1 MWCRIDCTIPNQ
13 TKYLFVCG
21 VYIPPEMS
29 SYFDEEIFEELENDI
44 LNLSKKGNIMLL
56 EDVNARTSNLKDFVS
71 KEGNSFINDISDESF
86 DNSSNQHG
94 KSLTEICKNFN
105 MRILK
110 GRTLGDSFGK
120 PTSHHKNGTS
130 AVDYI
135 ICDQELTQTIENFIV
150 KPPTYLSD
158 HSQIVTSIRTKQ
170 HINSTSNITP
180 IPTSTTHKL
189 PYQFTWENNSPIA
202 FTEALKSVEIQ
213 QKLESL
219 INQL

>member
-1 MWCRIDCTIPNQ
+1 
-13 TKYLFVCG
+13 
-21 VYIPPEMS
+21 
-29 SYFDEEIFEELENDI
+29 
-44 LNLSKKGNIMLL
+44 
-56 EDVNARTSNLKDFVS
+56 
-71 KEGNSFINDISDESF
+71 
-86 DNSSNQHG
+86 
-94 KSLTEICKNFN
+94 
-105 MRILK
+105 MRILN

-130 AVDYI
+130 VVDYI

-158 HSQIVTSIRTKQ
+158 HSQIVTWMKTKQ

-180 IPTSTTHKL
+180 TPISTTHKL
-189 PYQFTWENNSPIA
+189 PYQFKWENNSPIS

-219 INQL
+219 INYDTPLTKEGVNTFASRMEDIILHAGKSSLQIKKTKFRNKISNVCNKKWFDKECRLKRHSVRKLANQKHRDPLNNDIRNEYHFALKITKTR